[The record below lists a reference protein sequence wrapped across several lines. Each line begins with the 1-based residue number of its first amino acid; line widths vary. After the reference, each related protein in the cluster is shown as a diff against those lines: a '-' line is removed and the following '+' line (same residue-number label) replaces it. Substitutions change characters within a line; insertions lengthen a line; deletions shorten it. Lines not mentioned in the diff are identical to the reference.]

1 MTKYTEERKRY
12 IMKWQ
17 KDNERAYGFK
27 VNRMK
32 DPELVEFLDEKVKS
46 RKLGDY
52 VKSLIKT
59 DHEARSSEE

>member
-17 KDNERAYGFK
+17 KDNERQYAFK
-27 VNRMK
+27 VNKMK
-32 DPELVEFLDEKVKS
+32 DPELVAFLDEKVEN

-52 VKSLIKT
+52 VKSLIM
-59 DHEARSSEE
+59 DDYLS